1 MQIPLY
7 CLPLDAPLCFCRSR
21 QQDPLPAQRPPSRPS
36 SRQALL
42 QQELQEQN
50 FTRSR
55 SLGGYYQGVAPPP
68 QRNQQLRGVPNVPH
82 HVGSMTPNSY
92 SKWQH
97 VHQHKPHNPLY
108 DTPPTQRAIMRPQG
122 LQMGEIRGVMGNAS
136 GSPLMNHLR
145 VQGPQRSMLTEPV
158 LSPILTD
165 TEISPLH
172 RTGMGSAPGKISKI
186 KRHSGNTLHHN
197 KEITKY
203 LISQFVHFSLQ
214 SFDFGKFKLLLLLQ
228 IT

>member
-1 MQIPLY
+1 MHLGI
-7 CLPLDAPLCFCRSR
+7 CRSR

-55 SLGGYYQGVAPPP
+55 SLGGYYQGVVPPP
-68 QRNQQLRGVPNVPH
+68 QRNQQLRGVSNVPH

-172 RTGMGSAPGKISKI
+172 RTGMGSAPGNFFGAKIQIVEISI
-186 KRHSGNTLHHN
+186 FLSVRHFSTSLFFFEKG
-197 KEITKY
+197 EF
-203 LISQFVHFSLQ
+203 LISTFFRI
-214 SFDFGKFKLLLLLQ
+214 FDF
-228 IT
+228 